1 MTSGIEVLRDTRYPK
16 IAQKFLFLLYG
27 RDRMRPAFAEQGVSD
42 FGKME
47 ARRISPRVEI

>member
-27 RDRMRPAFAEQGVSD
+27 RDRTRSAFAEQGVSD
-42 FGKME
+42 FVKMKE
-47 ARRISPRVEI
+47 GRMRQHVEL